1 MHNYDTLIKDFVQYK
16 KLLGYK
22 YETEFVVLNR
32 IKKYLIKNNIN
43 NITRETTENYARINP
58 NLSTNTISRDMRV
71 FREFCNY
78 LKTQKDIDCY
88 QIPKNIYTNNNNFR
102 PYIFSHA
109 EIKTLYSNLNII
121 NNNFNYE
128 YYAQNALPL
137 IIKILY
143 QTGMRIS
150 EVLNLKL
157 EDYDFELS
165 IFNLKFT
172 KNSYDRIVAIPE
184 TLNNEISK
192 YYNKFYYN
200 KTKELLFNLKY
211 GVVNNY
217 FKKVLKNSNIHC
229 CDKGPRIHDLR
240 HTYIVHNIEKLINDN
255 ENLNAFLPILQA
267 QVGHQS
273 LESLSYYFHITNDI
287 LNIVNKTSEEQLGYL
302 IPGGDE
308 NNG

>member
-16 KLLGYK
+16 KILGYK

-58 NLSTNTISRDMRV
+58 NLSINTISRDMRV

-121 NNNFNYE
+121 YNNFNYE

-217 FKKVLKNSNIHC
+217 FKKVLKNSNIYC